1 MTTGQRLTISDLIE
15 RQAVEGIY
23 TIEPTASVQE
33 AARTMQSYGISAI
46 SVVDT
51 DGVLIGIL
59 SEKDI
64 SHLVA
69 AGQNPA
75 ETSVAAIMTE
85 RPITVNLG
93 TPLGKTAQDMI
104 NFNIRHLPVVDRGRP
119 VTTISMRDVL
129 GLLLEELQGEVLEG
143 AAAEWLGLQETR

>member
-23 TIEPTASVQE
+23 TIGPTASVQE
-33 AARTMQSYGISAI
+33 AARTLQSYGISAI

-69 AGQNPA
+69 EGQDPVD
-75 ETSVAAIMTE
+75 TTVATIMTE

-129 GLLLEELQGEVLEG
+129 SLLLDQLQGEELAG
-143 AAAEWLGLQETR
+143 AAVDWLGLIETR